1 MTTLRMWM
9 AVAVCGGG
17 LALAASEAAGAG
29 ATAHKVGRL
38 KLTFTE
44 RDPNSTLAS
53 ILGKTG
59 ITPTEPAGGAEYRIA
74 DESFETVVPQGYSPL
89 LPHGLLVWVNA
100 GDDGGIPGGWASL
113 MQKHRLIWIG
123 ANRSG
128 NDHDPLRRRL
138 PLALDAVFNMRKLYK
153 IDANRI
159 YVSGFSG
166 GGRVASM
173 LAMTHPEIF
182 SGGIFVM
189 GVSYWEPMKVP
200 GDPAKSWGV
209 GFGRPGDA
217 TLALARERGRYA
229 LMTGEKDFNREQT
242 TAYYATGYSKAL
254 QHVILL
260 EEPKIAHTLPSED
273 WYEKAIV
280 FLDAHIPKAAPAI
293 PPSAA
298 PPSQALRTWTSSSGA
313 TVEARFVRRAGADV
327 ILSNAQ
333 GAELRIALQNLSAE
347 DRAYV
352 QTVP

>member
-1 MTTLRMWM
+1 
-9 AVAVCGGG
+9 
-17 LALAASEAAGAG
+17 
-29 ATAHKVGRL
+29 
-38 KLTFTE
+38 
-44 RDPNSTLAS
+44 
-53 ILGKTG
+53 
-59 ITPTEPAGGAEYRIA
+59 
-74 DESFETVVPQGYSPL
+74 
-89 LPHGLLVWVNA
+89 
-100 GDDGGIPGGWASL
+100 
-113 MQKHRLIWIG
+113 
-123 ANRSG
+123 
-128 NDHDPLRRRL
+128 
-138 PLALDAVFNMRKLYK
+138 MRKLYK

-173 LAMTHPEIF
+173 LAMTHPETF

-209 GFGRPGDA
+209 GFGRPSDA
-217 TLALARERGRYA
+217 TLTLARERGRYA

-242 TAYYATGYSKAL
+242 TAYYETGYRKVL

-280 FLDAHIPKAAPAI
+280 FLDAHLPKTAPAA

-298 PPSQALRTWTSSSGA
+298 PPPQALRTWTSSSGA
-313 TVEARFVRRAGADV
+313 KVEARFVRRAGADV
-327 ILSNAQ
+327 ILGNAR